1 MLNHELP
8 ARPVIIFFTL
18 WWRGDSEFIFFA
30 WVASCERFLAHM
42 SRFVLSPHELV
53 KFGDLIELDHHQE
66 NWDDSRV
73 QQWDDELLIKWL
85 EIDKTNQSTD
95 DHQELTHE
103 HRNHRGWNNLLLEL
117 LLLENAEE
125 LLWSKQEWI
134 RHSPDFEWN
143 KRCENPNPFESLIVC
158 LLPFL
163 EAKILNVLVPIVS
176 SVAPWAFSVNLV
188 FSQVSISHS
197 LEHTESVLDVLFC
210 ISILIYKGSSWIT
223 RTQRAIASLWN

>member
-1 MLNHELP
+1 
-8 ARPVIIFFTL
+8 
-18 WWRGDSEFIFFA
+18 
-30 WVASCERFLAHM
+30 M

-66 NWDDSRV
+66 NRDDSRV

-85 EIDKTNQSTD
+85 EIDETNQSTD

-103 HRNHRGWNNLLLEL
+103 HRNHCGWNNLLFEL

-125 LLWSKQEWI
+125 LLWSKEEWVW
-134 RHSPDFEWN
+134 HPPGFEWN
-143 KRCENPNPFESLIVC
+143 ERGNSNPFECLIVC

-163 EAKILNVLVPIVS
+163 EAKILNVLVPVVS
-176 SVAPWAFSVNLV
+176 PIAHGAFSVNLF

-197 LEHTESVLDVLFC
+197 LEHTESVVDVLLSLLGDWVGVITCLCFRHVT
-210 ISILIYKGSSWIT
+210 LIIDNLFVS
-223 RTQRAIASLWN
+223 